1 MKMCFTSWLS
11 LFLLL
16 ASLPSD
22 HVLGQII
29 RDDDRGS
36 FAVTG
41 EWESCRCP
49 ACPSCVCVCVAACL
63 PVLRWTTLLLHAA
76 NPPRRVPPPH
86 LLLHTLFVRVSCG
99 VCALL
104 FSGMIYMCPTKVL
117 IAEFDVRALCPSFAR
132 RIPSSPRDSS
142 RWPASVG
149 GTHLLAVCV
158 VRILQSDGE
167 KDALY
172 LNYWFFFFLRLF
184 LCIAQRNCVMHV

>member
-49 ACPSCVCVCVAACL
+49 ACPPCVRVAACL
-63 PVLRWTTLLLHAA
+63 PVLRWTPRLPHAA
-76 NPPRRVPPPH
+76 NPPRCLPPPH
-86 LLLHTLFVRVSCG
+86 LPLLTLFVRASCG
-99 VCALL
+99 IRSLL
-104 FSGMIYMCPTKVL
+104 FSGMIYIWCKKVL
-117 IAEFDVRALCPSFAR
+117 IERSDVRVLRTSFAR

-149 GTHLLAVCV
+149 GRHLLAVCFV
-158 VRILQSDGE
+158 SVLERSDGR
-167 KDALY
+167 DGYYASITGY
-172 LNYWFFFFLRLF
+172 FLW
-184 LCIAQRNCVMHV
+184 M